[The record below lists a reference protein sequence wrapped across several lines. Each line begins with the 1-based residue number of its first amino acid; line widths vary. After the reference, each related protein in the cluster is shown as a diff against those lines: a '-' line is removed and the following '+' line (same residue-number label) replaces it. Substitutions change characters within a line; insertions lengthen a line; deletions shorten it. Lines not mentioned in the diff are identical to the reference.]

1 MERNSDCW
9 YTIYAHISPSNKMYI
24 GITGCSDV
32 ARRWGANGVGY
43 IKQKR
48 FYRAIQKYGWDNFQH
63 IILFS
68 NVGETFA
75 LFLEQELIKMF
86 NTTNKDFGYNISVG
100 GNGIKG
106 GSMSP
111 VDREKMSV
119 RMRELKLGKP
129 SPRKGKHL
137 TDEHKERIRQS
148 LLGHKHSEETKRK
161 IGDKSRGRT
170 HTQQAKEKIGA
181 AKLGNTYC
189 LGKHWKWA
197 KNNSEVSNYE

>member
-24 GITGCSDV
+24 GITSCKDV
-32 ARRWGANGVGY
+32 TRRWGSNGIGY
-43 IKQKR
+43 VTQKR

-75 LFLEQELIKMF
+75 LFLEQELIRMF
-86 NTTNKDFGYNISVG
+86 DTTNKDFGYNISVG
-100 GNGIKG
+100 GNGIRG
-106 GSMSP
+106 GSMAP
-111 VDREKMSV
+111 IDREKIAK
-119 RMRELKLGKP
+119 RTRELKLGKP
-129 SPRKGKHL
+129 SPLKGRPI

-161 IGDKSRGRT
+161 IGEKSKGRT
-170 HTQQAKEKIGA
+170 HTQETKNKIGS
-181 AKLGNTYC
+181 AKIGNTYC
-189 LGKHWKWA
+189 LGKHWKWS
-197 KNNSEVSNYE
+197 KNSNEVTV